1 MLGDIELYACMNI
14 AVWLCISVYI
24 YIPAAGYVA
33 PSGNVDWIIN
43 YFLITFLLFVFREV
57 LQFLIDNDNDRVA
70 MEIAE
75 RYITMIISDV
85 IYSTYNIGLSDWL
98 KYVSSICRGFAH
110 IMDHLDMDDVLC
122 YWKTLLQNY
131 ANLTKWTVE
140 KLADSS
146 FLKISA

>member
-1 MLGDIELYACMNI
+1 MHEYCC
-14 AVWLCISVYI
+14 VVVYLCI

-75 RYITMIISDV
+75 RYIIIMIISDV